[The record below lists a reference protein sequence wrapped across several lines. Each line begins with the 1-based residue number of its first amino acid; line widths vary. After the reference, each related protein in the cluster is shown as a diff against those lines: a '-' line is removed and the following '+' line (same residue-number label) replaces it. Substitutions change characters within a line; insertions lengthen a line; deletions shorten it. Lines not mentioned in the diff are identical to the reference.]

1 MNGFRSQSYRFADF
15 SLAPDVAVASER
27 QDAGQPRARARFRL
41 TTNACYGIALIFLL
55 VGVLIYLWPRLQ
67 MVKQVYHYQALLSQ
81 YKTLSE
87 EQRRL
92 KIDLGTLQSLSRIDR
107 VAREQLG
114 MVFPESSQFV
124 LVPLSPRESSKGE
137 DPGVQNSRP

>member
-1 MNGFRSQSYRFADF
+1 MNGFRSQPYRLADF
-15 SLAPDVAVASER
+15 SLAPDVPFGSER
-27 QDAGQPRARARFRL
+27 QEAGEERARVRFRL
-41 TTNACYGIALIFLL
+41 TSNACYGIALTFLL

-67 MVKQVYHYQALLSQ
+67 MVKQVYHYQALQSQ

-107 VAREQLG
+107 VAREQFG
-114 MVFPESSQFV
+114 MVLPEPSQFV
-124 LVPLSPRESSKGE
+124 LVPLSPRESSRGE
-137 DPGVQNSRP
+137 DPGVQNSRH